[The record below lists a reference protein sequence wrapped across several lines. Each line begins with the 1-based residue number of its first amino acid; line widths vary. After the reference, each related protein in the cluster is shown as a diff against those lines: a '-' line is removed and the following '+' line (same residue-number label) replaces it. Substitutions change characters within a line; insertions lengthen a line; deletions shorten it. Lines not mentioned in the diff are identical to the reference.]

1 MKAALRIALGVLC
14 AVLLLGMIDSVA
26 LSRIDQG
33 NMSALFLECA
43 EVRGHEEVTSGD
55 YPAIAAAV
63 ITYLRSGAEKDI
75 PTLRGER
82 LFSEKENLHLK
93 DCAGIIRGMLIFRG
107 VFIAL
112 LAASLGAALLIRAR
126 MGADRL
132 RAFVSEAA
140 RCMAAAC
147 MAVLGIALALALWG
161 LIDFDSLFLAFHR
174 IAFRNDLWLLDSQ
187 KDLLVQLMTFDF
199 FVKYAGRMLTALLP
213 CLLIMIFFPALYI
226 KSKNAPPAPDAEGTG
241 EMESK

>member
-1 MKAALRIALGVLC
+1 MKAALRIALGILC

-43 EVRGHEEVTSGD
+43 EVRGHDEVTSGD

-63 ITYLRSGAEKDI
+63 ITYLRSGEEKDI
-75 PTLRGER
+75 PSLRGER

-112 LAASLGAALLIRAR
+112 LTAALAAALFIRAR
-126 MGADRL
+126 MGAGRL
-132 RAFVSEAA
+132 RALAAEAA

-147 MAVLGIALALALWG
+147 MAVLGIALALAVWG
-161 LIDFDSLFLAFHR
+161 LADFDSLFLAFHR
-174 IAFRNDLWLLDSQ
+174 AAFRNDLWLLDSG

-199 FVKYAGRMLTALLP
+199 FVKYAGRMLISLLP
-213 CLLIMIFFPALYI
+213 CLMLMIVFPALYI
-226 KSKNAPPAPDAEGTG
+226 KSKNAPPPPSAEGTG
-241 EMESK
+241 ETESK